1 MKKVRQRKLPGE
13 GVLRAESE
21 NRMELSQEERSFQT
35 VCRRGRRSN
44 LSLAGVEERGQRW
57 AWRNSMSGIRRNDLG

>member
-21 NRMELSQEERSFQT
+21 NRMELSQVT
-35 VCRRGRRSN
+35 RGKVFSD
-44 LSLAGVEERGQRW
+44 SLQEGKAQQPE
-57 AWRNSMSGIRRNDLG
+57 SGWCGGKRPEVGMEK